1 MQYSHSH
8 CPRLA
13 NPLLDGCR
21 TQHDNTKTSPDAS
34 KARKKPKFKMQPHQS
49 RIGGKF
55 PYSSLVV
62 TMGAKA
68 VPMDSFGKGLGP
80 AGSASPA
87 VPGLSCTHG
96 APGARPDPSP
106 RTHERRS
113 EGRWHPSP
121 RPRQAFPGAVKRTG
135 AARGL
140 SAAEGTRAT
149 GRCPGAPSA
158 GPFGE
163 DDPRPPGC
171 RPRSARPEV
180 TPKWWQEVRASAQAQ
195 WCHHASCNSE
205 GPLSP
210 SAATLQGG
218 QVQPSPGS
226 ASVTGAG
233 LRSALLLS
241 SPMTSG
247 KWFHLSAFIDVFSSE
262 KRK

>member
-34 KARKKPKFKMQPHQS
+34 KARKKPKFKMQPHQT

-96 APGARPDPSP
+96 APGRVPTRRHAHTSGALRGGGTHRPAPARHS
-106 RTHERRS
+106 RGRS
-113 EGRWHPSP
+113 S
-121 RPRQAFPGAVKRTG
+121 
-135 AARGL
+135 ARGRPGDSPQPRGL
-140 SAAEGTRAT
+140 GPRAAAQVRPLRAPLGKT
-149 GRCPGAPSA
+149 TPGHQAA
-158 GPFGE
+158 GPAQPG
-163 DDPRPPGC
+163 PR
-171 RPRSARPEV
+171 
-180 TPKWWQEVRASAQAQ
+180 
-195 WCHHASCNSE
+195 
-205 GPLSP
+205 
-210 SAATLQGG
+210 
-218 QVQPSPGS
+218 
-226 ASVTGAG
+226 
-233 LRSALLLS
+233 
-241 SPMTSG
+241 
-247 KWFHLSAFIDVFSSE
+247 
-262 KRK
+262 